1 MLPISL
7 TTQESIL
14 RKLKATQPIFIKC
27 VSDIYEAVEG
37 WKVAES
43 RSACPIPICQRNAQV
58 IIWGAFHKAN
68 LFWEHWPVSDE
79 GFLYSIHLN
88 GRDALG

>member
-27 VSDIYEAVEG
+27 VFDIYEAVEG

-43 RSACPIPICQRNAQV
+43 RSACPILY
-58 IIWGAFHKAN
+58 AN
-68 LFWEHWPVSDE
+68 VML
-79 GFLYSIHLN
+79 
-88 GRDALG
+88 R

>member
-27 VSDIYEAVEG
+27 VIDIYEAVEG

-43 RSACPIPICQRNAQV
+43 RSACPILYANAMLRWLYEGPSTRPISFGSIGPCLMKV
-58 IIWGAFHKAN
+58 FCI
-68 LFWEHWPVSDE
+68 
-79 GFLYSIHLN
+79 LYI
-88 GRDALG
+88 